1 MKTIQA
7 QVNPRLL
14 TKANRLFTGS
24 LSGRIIEILQ
34 NARRAGATEVE
45 ITNEAGIITVRDN
58 GRGIGDFSRLLDMG
72 GSGWEGTF
80 EQSEDPAGVGLF
92 CLAPREVSVRSR
104 GSMTCIGGDDWTG
117 HPVEIREDPEPIEGT
132 LLQFQDEEW
141 TVAAVERLAVF
152 TGMRVTVDGQPCA
165 QERFVTEA
173 ATHCP
178 ALGCRIEVC
187 EYENLPARHRS
198 VRRAHGYS
206 DNVLVN
212 FHGQTTSFDF
222 HPVSARGLWYLVDLT
237 GESTGIRLMLPAR
250 TRVVENEALEQ
261 LKAALE
267 REAYKYLQRRGHHRL
282 PYKEYLRARELGI
295 QLPEATPTVQVGL
308 LATCEAPEPVEVTM
322 PESFPLG
329 RCYRFAPDYPGGTDT
344 DEANVH
350 LLAALGQLVEP
361 FIPVNIRKEYDGYS
375 WTKLPTIGKVSVTVG
390 KTRHTAGVWS
400 GTLTCVDELAIAVA
414 TSDGREFSS
423 PVCMAKAP
431 PPEDAS
437 QWVDDHV
444 LVTPLAQ
451 ERLCPSEIWYH
462 FGGWYD
468 EGDTYDTQLYDFERE
483 LDRFWADLLG
493 PEERLRRSILDALQG
508 IGPAWQFVKIFAN
521 GEVRIRFHDGSV
533 KNILPAKPRRWFPS
547 RFSK

>member
-45 ITNEAGIITVRDN
+45 ITNQAAIVTVRDN
-58 GRGIGDFSRLLDMG
+58 GRGIGDFSRLLDLG
-72 GSGWEGTF
+72 GSGWEDTF

-92 CLAPREVSVRSR
+92 CLAPRGVLVRSR
-104 GSMTCIGGDDWTG
+104 SSMACIGGDDWTG
-117 HPVEIREDPEPIEGT
+117 NPVEIREDPEPIEGT
-132 LLQFQDEEW
+132 LLQFRDEEW
-141 TVAAVERLAVF
+141 TMAAVERLAVF
-152 TGMRVTVDGQPCA
+152 TGMNVAVDGQPCA

-173 ATHCP
+173 ATHCQE
-178 ALGCRIEVC
+178 LGCRIEVR
-187 EYENLPARHRS
+187 EYENLPERNRG
-198 VRRAHGYS
+198 VRRTHGYS

-222 HPVSARGLWYLVDLT
+222 HPVSVRGLWYLVDLT
-237 GESTGIRLMLPAR
+237 GEPTGIRLMLPAR
-250 TRVVENEALEQ
+250 TRVVENEAFDQ

-267 REAYKYLQRRGHHRL
+267 LEAYRYLQRKDHHRL
-282 PYKEYLRARELGI
+282 PYKQYLRARELGI
-295 QLPEATPTVQVGL
+295 ELPEATPTFQVGL
-308 LATCEAPEPVEVTM
+308 LATGEAPEPVVVTM
-322 PESFPLG
+322 PENFPFE
-329 RCYRFAPDYPGGTDT
+329 RCYRLDHDCSGRTDT

-350 LLAALGQLVEP
+350 LLAALGQSAQP

-375 WTKLPTIGKVSVTVG
+375 WAKLPTIGEVSVTVG
-390 KTRHTAGVWS
+390 KTRHTAAVWS
-400 GTLTCVDELAIAVA
+400 GTLNCVDELAITAA
-414 TSDGREFSS
+414 TSDGRTFSS

-444 LVTPLAQ
+444 LVTPAAQ
-451 ERLCPSEIWYH
+451 EHLCPSEIWYH

-468 EGDTYDTQLYDFERE
+468 EGDTYDTQSWDFERE
-483 LDRFWADLLG
+483 LDRFWMELVG
-493 PEERLRRSILDALQG
+493 PDEQLRRSILDALLPIEQM
-508 IGPAWQFVKIFAN
+508 WKFVKVFPN
-521 GEVRIRFHDGSV
+521 GEVRVRFNDGTV
-533 KNILPAKPRRWFPS
+533 KNIHPATPRR
-547 RFSK
+547 

>member
-1 MKTIQA
+1 MHTMQA
-7 QVNPRLL
+7 TVNPRLL
-14 TKANRLFTGS
+14 TKANRLFTGT
-24 LSGRIIEILQ
+24 LQGRIIEILQ
-34 NARRAGATEVE
+34 NARRAGATNVE
-45 ITNEAGIITVRDN
+45 IANHDGYATVRDN
-58 GRGIGDFSRLLDMG
+58 GTGVDDFARLLDLG
-72 GSGWEGTF
+72 GSGWDDTF
-80 EQSEDPAGVGLF
+80 EESEDPAGVGLF
-92 CLAPREVSVRSR
+92 CLAPRDVLVRSR
-104 GSMTCIGGDDWTG
+104 GLRARITGDGWIGA
-117 HPVEIREDPEPIEGT
+117 PIMIQEDSEPIEGA
-132 LLQFQDEEW
+132 LLQFRDEEW
-141 TVAAVERLAVF
+141 TMAAVERLAVF

-173 ATHCP
+173 ATHFP

-187 EYENLPARHRS
+187 EHENLPAWHRS
-198 VRRAHGYS
+198 VRRTHGYS

-250 TRVVENEALEQ
+250 TRVVENETLEQ

-267 REAYKYLQRRGHHRL
+267 LEAYKYVQHRGHHRL

-295 QLPEATPTVQVGL
+295 ELPEATPTFQVGL
-308 LATCEAPEPVEVTM
+308 LATCEAPEPVDVTM
-322 PESFPLG
+322 PEGFPLK
-329 RCYRFAPDYPGGTDT
+329 RCYRFDPDYPSGTDT

-361 FIPVNIRKEYDGYS
+361 LIPVSIRKDYNGYS

-390 KTRHTAGVWS
+390 KAQHTAGVWS
-400 GTLTCVDELAIAVA
+400 GTLTCVDELAITVA

-423 PVCMAKAP
+423 PVCMAKVL

-444 LVTPLAQ
+444 LVTSMAQ

-483 LDRFWADLLG
+483 LDRFWADMLG

-508 IGPAWQFVKIFAN
+508 IGPAWKFVKVFAS

-533 KNILPAKPRRWFPS
+533 KNILPVKSHR
-547 RFSK
+547 